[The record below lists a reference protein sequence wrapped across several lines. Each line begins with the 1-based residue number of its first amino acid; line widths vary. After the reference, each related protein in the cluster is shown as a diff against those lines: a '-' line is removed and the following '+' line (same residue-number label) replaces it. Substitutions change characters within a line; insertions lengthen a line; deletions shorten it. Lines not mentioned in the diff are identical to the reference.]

1 MGGFNGMDKY
11 PENIIFFDGVCNLC
25 NRTVDFVIKKNEKQN
40 LYFTSLQSPF
50 GRQFLNDFDIPLNDL
65 NTLYYYHDDL
75 LYNKSTAVLKILKEL
90 KGLYPFLSALL
101 IIPIFIREFFYD
113 LMARH
118 RYRIFGKRDS
128 CRVPTEE
135 EKPFFIDRLGD

>member
-1 MGGFNGMDKY
+1 MVDEDGGKFRNSV
-11 PENIIFFDGVCNLC
+11 ILFDGVCNLC
-25 NRTVDFVIKKNEKQN
+25 NRTVDFVLKNNYKQN

-50 GRQFLNDFDIPLNDL
+50 GRQFLNDFDIPLHEL
-65 NTLYYYHDDL
+65 NTLYYYHDDH

-90 KGLYPFLSALL
+90 KGLYPLLSVFL
-101 IIPIFIREFFYD
+101 IVPTFIRDFFYD
-113 LMARH
+113 LLARS